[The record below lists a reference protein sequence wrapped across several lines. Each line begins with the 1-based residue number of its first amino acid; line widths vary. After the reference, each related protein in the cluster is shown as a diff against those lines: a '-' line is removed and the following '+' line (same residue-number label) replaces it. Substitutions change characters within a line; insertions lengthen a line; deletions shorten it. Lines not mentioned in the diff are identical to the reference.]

1 MIRNIIFDVG
11 RVLVDFRW
19 RETMEDHGITGE
31 RLNRLRRATLGS
43 PMWNELDRSS
53 LSDPEILERFIQND
67 PEIEGDIRL
76 MWQHNREMIRC
87 YDYSHDW
94 IRSLKKKGYSCYIL
108 SNYARYTYGQTR
120 EELSFEE
127 LMDGSIFSWQVQQ
140 VKPEPAIFETLL
152 ERFSLKPAEC
162 VFLDDTRA
170 NVEAAR
176 ALGIRGIVF
185 ESYGQA
191 REELKRLGVE

>member
-1 MIRNIIFDVG
+1 
-11 RVLVDFRW
+11 
-19 RETMEDHGITGE
+19 
-31 RLNRLRRATLGS
+31 
-43 PMWNELDRSS
+43 
-53 LSDPEILERFIQND
+53 
-67 PEIEGDIRL
+67 
-76 MWQHNREMIRC
+76 
-87 YDYSHDW
+87 
-94 IRSLKKKGYSCYIL
+94 
-108 SNYARYTYGQTR
+108 
-120 EELSFEE
+120 
-127 LMDGSIFSWQVQQ
+127 MDGSIFSWQVQQ

-152 ERFSLKPAEC
+152 ERFSLKPEEC

>member
-11 RVLVDFRW
+11 NVLVEFRW
-19 RETMEDHGITGE
+19 EDTMREHGFDGA
-31 RLNRLRRATLGS
+31 RLERLRRATLGS
-43 PMWNELDRSS
+43 PMWNELDRST
-53 LSDPEILERFIQND
+53 LSDEEILEGFIQND

-76 MWQHNREMIRC
+76 MWQYNYEMIRC

-94 IRSLKKKGYSCYIL
+94 IRSLKAKGYRCYIL

-140 VKPEPAIFETLL
+140 VKPEREIFETLL
-152 ERFSLKPAEC
+152 QRFSLTPQEC

-176 ALGIRGIVF
+176 KLGIQGILF
-185 ESYGQA
+185 ESREQA
-191 REELKRLGVE
+191 MEELKKLGVE

>member
-53 LSDPEILERFIQND
+53 LSDPEILEGFIQND

-94 IRSLKKKGYSCYIL
+94 IRSLRKRAIAVIFCPTMHATPMGRPGRSCPL
-108 SNYARYTYGQTR
+108 RS
-120 EELSFEE
+120 
-127 LMDGSIFSWQVQQ
+127 
-140 VKPEPAIFETLL
+140 
-152 ERFSLKPAEC
+152 
-162 VFLDDTRA
+162 
-170 NVEAAR
+170 
-176 ALGIRGIVF
+176 
-185 ESYGQA
+185 
-191 REELKRLGVE
+191 